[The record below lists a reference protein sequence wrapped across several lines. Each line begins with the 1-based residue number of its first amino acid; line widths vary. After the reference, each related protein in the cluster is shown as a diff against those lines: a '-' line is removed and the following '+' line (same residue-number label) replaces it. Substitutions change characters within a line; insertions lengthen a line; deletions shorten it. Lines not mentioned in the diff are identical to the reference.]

1 MQCPDTVRYMLRFK
15 RLGVIALAGA
25 LASAILTAPAAP
37 ALAFK
42 QIPATNWGYIYA
54 GTDPVTATKAKP
66 AAKNLEFKSKF
77 EVKYNNFPD
86 WAKKEVQAAID
97 VWSAN
102 FKSSVVVSVDASW
115 GRSNSWGVLGS
126 ARPGSFFSAFS
137 GAPDPSLWYSSASA
151 NALAGKDLDKAN
163 PEIVI
168 QVNSGATWNT
178 RGDGMPTSAE
188 YDLESVFIHEVG
200 HGLGFLSNDA
210 YDPFFGLGSLDQPT
224 PFDAYLQTADGR
236 RLADLPTPSRE
247 LGSALTSSL
256 VWSGPLGINANGGI
270 KPKMYT
276 PSRYESGSSTS
287 HLDEA
292 TFSKSGLDSVMTP
305 SLDPGEVF
313 RQPGPLQLAM
323 MEDMR
328 NKPPAGVATELP
340 LSPRN
345 VQAFTGDSSALI
357 SFDPPVNLRT
367 AQISEYVIKN
377 IKTGAEKRSPSSP
390 VLMTGLKNGTP
401 YTFSVVSKNALGISD
416 PGTAKAVTP
425 QPGWKS
431 TVLDSTADGKSVAST
446 TFNGQ
451 PAIAYTDTQS
461 GDLKLA
467 TYDGKKWK
475 KITVDGAGG
484 SSARTNG
491 TISGAISM
499 CVNGSGVKQT
509 LHIFYSDSTE
519 KDLRYAAYNGKS
531 FAIEIVDGNGP
542 AVNEYTQILRVRT
555 SSDVSVA
562 NACIATAST
571 VQVFYRDES
580 QGVLLGAVK
589 TKSTT
594 WQYEL
599 IDGDR
604 KTDGRSTGDVGFHLQ
619 AIFDGSKTYVA
630 YDSVVTM
637 NQKKEITSGAIR
649 IATRTGI
656 EPAAW
661 AYQTLDISTDD
672 ASIFGFDVA
681 LAKVNGDV
689 LATWLAA
696 SITTAPKPNQIRW
709 ALLSDPTKI
718 STITTENFGT
728 PGQYIVTDGKT
739 IIFNCQERLCA
750 LDMSKKD
757 LGQAAIR
764 LVSSTQGAEHTQ
776 SAWVTVNKNKYLLA
790 TVNGKLAL
798 LKP

>member
-1 MQCPDTVRYMLRFK
+1 MVRMK
-15 RLGVIALAGA
+15 RLRVIALAVA
-25 LASAILTAPAAP
+25 LVASILSAPSAP

-42 QIPATNWGYIYA
+42 QIPATTWGHVYA
-54 GTDPVTATKAKP
+54 GSDPVTNSNPRPTQ
-66 AAKNLEFKSKF
+66 KNLEVKSKF
-77 EVKYNNFPD
+77 IVKYNNFPD
-86 WAKKEVQAAID
+86 WAKKEVQAAVN

-102 FKSSVVVSVDASW
+102 FSSSVPITVDASW
-115 GRSNSWGVLGS
+115 GRSSSWGVLGS

-137 GAPDPSLWYSSASA
+137 GAPDPSLWYSSATA
-151 NALAGKDLDKAN
+151 NALAGRDLDKAN
-163 PEIVI
+163 PEIII
-168 QVNSGATWNT
+168 QVNSGAIWNT
-178 RGDGMPTSAE
+178 RGDGTPSSSE
-188 YDLESVFIHEVG
+188 YDLESVFIHELG

-210 YDPFFGLGSLDQPT
+210 YDPYYALGSLDQPT
-224 PFDAYLQTADGR
+224 PFDAYLQTSDGR
-236 RLADLPTPSRE
+236 RLSDLPTPSKE
-247 LGSALTSSL
+247 LGVALTSSL
-256 VWSGPLGINANGGI
+256 VWNGPLGIKANGGV

-287 HLDEA
+287 HLDEN

-313 RQPGPLQLAM
+313 RQPGPLLLAM

-340 LSPRN
+340 LAPRN

-367 AQISEYVIKN
+367 AQISEYIVKN
-377 IKTGAEKRSPSSP
+377 IKTGIEKKSLTSP
-390 VLMTGLKNGTP
+390 VLMTGLKNGTS
-401 YTFSVVSKNALGISD
+401 YTFSVVAKNALGTSD
-416 PGTAKAVTP
+416 AEITKAVTP
-425 QPGWKS
+425 QAGWKS
-431 TVLDSTADGKSVAST
+431 TVLDSSADGKSVAST

-451 PAIAYTDTQS
+451 PAIAYTDTKS

-475 KITVDGAGG
+475 KVTVDGAGG
-484 SSARTNG
+484 SGGRTTD
-491 TISGAISM
+491 TISGSISM
-499 CVNGSGVKQT
+499 CVNGSGTKQT
-509 LHIFYSDSTE
+509 LHIFYSDLTE
-519 KDLRYAAYNGKS
+519 KDLRYVVFNGKS
-531 FAIEIVDGNGP
+531 FAIEVVDGNGP
-542 AVNEYTQILRVRT
+542 VVNEYTEAVRVRT

-562 NACIATAST
+562 NACVATASS
-571 VQVFYRDES
+571 VQVYYRDET

-589 TKSTT
+589 TKTST
-594 WQYEL
+594 WKYEL
-599 IDGDR
+599 VDGDR
-604 KTDGRSTGDVGFHLQ
+604 KTDGRTTGDVGFHLQ
-619 AIFDGSKTYVA
+619 AIFDGSRTYVA
-630 YDSVVTM
+630 YDSVVLM

-656 EPAAW
+656 EPRDW

-689 LATWLAA
+689 MATWLAA
-696 SITTAPKPNQIRW
+696 STATAPKPNQVRW

-718 STITTENFGT
+718 SRLTTENFGT
-728 PGQYIVTDGKT
+728 PGEYLATDGRT

-750 LDMSKKD
+750 LDTSKKD
-757 LGQAAIR
+757 LGQSAIR
-764 LVSSTQGAEHTQ
+764 LVSSTQGSEPTQ
-776 SAWVTVNKNKYLLA
+776 SAWVTVNKVKYLLA
-790 TVNGKLAL
+790 TINGKLAL

>member
-1 MQCPDTVRYMLRFK
+1 MVRMK
-15 RLGVIALAGA
+15 RLRVIALAVA
-25 LASAILTAPAAP
+25 LVASILSAPSAP

-42 QIPATNWGYIYA
+42 QIPATTWGHVYA
-54 GTDPVTATKAKP
+54 GSDPVTNSNPRPTQ
-66 AAKNLEFKSKF
+66 KNLEVKSKF
-77 EVKYNNFPD
+77 IVKYNNFPD
-86 WAKKEVQAAID
+86 WAKKEVQAAVN

-102 FKSSVVVSVDASW
+102 FSSSVPITVDASW
-115 GRSNSWGVLGS
+115 GRSSSWGVLGS

-137 GAPDPSLWYSSASA
+137 GAPDPSLWYSSATA
-151 NALAGKDLDKAN
+151 NALAGRDLDKAN
-163 PEIVI
+163 PEIII
-168 QVNSGATWNT
+168 QVNSGAIWNT
-178 RGDGMPTSAE
+178 RGDGTPSSSE
-188 YDLESVFIHEVG
+188 YDLESVFIHELG

-210 YDPFFGLGSLDQPT
+210 YDPYYALGSLDQPT
-224 PFDAYLQTADGR
+224 PFDAYLQTSDGR
-236 RLADLPTPSRE
+236 RLSDLPTPSKE
-247 LGSALTSSL
+247 LGVALTSSL
-256 VWSGPLGINANGGI
+256 VWNGPLGIKANGGV

-287 HLDEA
+287 HLDEN

-313 RQPGPLQLAM
+313 RQPGPLLLAM

-340 LSPRN
+340 LAPRN

-367 AQISEYVIKN
+367 AQISEYIVKN
-377 IKTGAEKRSPSSP
+377 IKTGIEKKSLTSP
-390 VLMTGLKNGTP
+390 VLMTGLKNGTS
-401 YTFSVVSKNALGISD
+401 YTFSVVAKNALGASD
-416 PGTAKAVTP
+416 AEITKAVTP
-425 QPGWKS
+425 QAGWKS
-431 TVLDSTADGKSVAST
+431 TVLDSSADGKSVAST

-451 PAIAYTDTQS
+451 PAIAYTDTKS

-475 KITVDGAGG
+475 KVTVDGAGG
-484 SSARTNG
+484 SGGRTTD
-491 TISGAISM
+491 TISGSISM
-499 CVNGSGVKQT
+499 CVNGSGTKQT
-509 LHIFYSDSTE
+509 LHIFYSDLTE
-519 KDLRYAAYNGKS
+519 KDLRYVVFNGKS
-531 FAIEIVDGNGP
+531 FAIEVVDGNGP
-542 AVNEYTQILRVRT
+542 VVNEYTEAVRVRT

-562 NACIATAST
+562 NACVATASS
-571 VQVFYRDES
+571 VQVYYRDET

-589 TKSTT
+589 TRIST
-594 WQYEL
+594 WKYEL
-599 IDGDR
+599 VDGDR
-604 KTDGRSTGDVGFHLQ
+604 KTDGRTTGDVGFHLQ

-630 YDSVVTM
+630 YDSVVSM

-656 EPAAW
+656 EPRDW

-689 LATWLAA
+689 MATWLAA
-696 SITTAPKPNQIRW
+696 STATAPKPNQVRW
-709 ALLSDPTKI
+709 ALLSNPTKI
-718 STITTENFGT
+718 SRLTTENFGT
-728 PGQYIVTDGKT
+728 PGEYLATDGRT

-750 LDMSKKD
+750 LDTSKKD
-757 LGQAAIR
+757 LGQSAIR
-764 LVSSTQGAEHTQ
+764 LVSSTQGSEPTQ
-776 SAWVTVNKNKYLLA
+776 SAWVTVNKVKYLLA

>member
-1 MQCPDTVRYMLRFK
+1 MLRIK
-15 RLGVIALAGA
+15 RLWAIAFAGVLAVSIF
-25 LASAILTAPAAP
+25 SAPSAP
-37 ALAFK
+37 ALSFK
-42 QIPATNWGYIYA
+42 QIPATYWGYIYA
-54 GTDPVTATKAKP
+54 GTDAVTTTTAKP
-66 AAKNLEFKSKF
+66 AAKNLEAKSKF
-77 EVKYNNFPD
+77 NVKYNNFPD

-102 FKSSVVVSVDASW
+102 FKSTTPISVDASW
-115 GRSNSWGVLGS
+115 GRSSSWGVLGS

-137 GAPDPSLWYSSASA
+137 GAPDPSLWYASAAA
-151 NALAGKDLDKAN
+151 NALAGRDLDKAN
-163 PEIVI
+163 PEIII

-178 RGDGMPTSAE
+178 RGDGVPTSSE
-188 YDLESVFIHEVG
+188 YDLESVFIHEIG

-210 YDPFFGLGSLDQPT
+210 YDPFYGLGSLDQPT

-247 LGSALTSSL
+247 LGVALTTSL
-256 VWSGPLGINANGGI
+256 VWSGPLGIKANGGI
-270 KPKMYT
+270 KPKMFT
-276 PSRYESGSSTS
+276 PSRYQSGSSTS
-287 HLDEA
+287 HLDED

-313 RQPGPLQLAM
+313 RQPGPLLLAM

-328 NKPPAGVATELP
+328 NKPPAGIATDLP
-340 LSPRN
+340 QSPRN
-345 VQAFTGDSSALI
+345 VQAFTGDASALI

-367 AQISEYVIKN
+367 AQISEYIVKN
-377 IKTGAEKRSPSSP
+377 IKTGVEKKSLSSP
-390 VLMTGLKNGTP
+390 VLMAGLKNGTS
-401 YTFSVVSKNALGISD
+401 YTFSVVAKNALGVSEAV
-416 PGTAKAVTP
+416 TTKAVIP
-425 QPGWKS
+425 QAGWKS
-431 TVLDSTADGKSVAST
+431 AVLDTAADGKSVAST

-451 PAIAYTDTQS
+451 PAIAYTDTKS

-467 TYDGKKWK
+467 TYDGKTWK
-475 KITVDGAGG
+475 KVTVDGAGG
-484 SSARTNG
+484 SSGRTTD

-519 KDLRYAAYNGKS
+519 KDLRYATFNGKS
-531 FAIEIVDGNGP
+531 FAIEVVDGNGP
-542 AVNEYTQILRVRT
+542 AVNEYTDLIRVRT

-562 NACIATAST
+562 NACVATTST

-589 TKSTT
+589 NKNAP
-594 WQYEL
+594 WKYEL
-599 IDGDR
+599 LDGDR
-604 KTDGRSTGDVGFHLQ
+604 KTDGRTTGDVGFHLQ

-630 YDSVVTM
+630 YDSVVSM

-656 EPAAW
+656 EPTGW
-661 AYQTLDISTDD
+661 AYQTLDISTDE
-672 ASIFGFDVA
+672 AAIFGFDVA

-696 SITTAPKPNQIRW
+696 STATAPKPNQVRW

-718 STITTENFGT
+718 SSLTTENFGT
-728 PGQYIVTDGKT
+728 PGEYLTTDGKI

-750 LDMSKKD
+750 LDTSKKD

-764 LVSSTQGAEHTQ
+764 LVSSTQGSEPTQ
-776 SAWVTVNKNKYLLA
+776 SAWVTVNKIKYLLA

>member
-1 MQCPDTVRYMLRFK
+1 MLRIK
-15 RLGVIALAGA
+15 RLGVIAFAGA
-25 LASAILTAPAAP
+25 LVASILVAPAAP
-37 ALAFK
+37 ALSFK

-54 GTDPVTATKAKP
+54 GTDPVTTSNAQPTQ
-66 AAKNLEFKSKF
+66 KNLETKSKF
-77 EVKYNNFPD
+77 VVKYNNFPD
-86 WAKKEVQAAID
+86 WAKKEVQAAVN

-102 FKSSVVVSVDASW
+102 FSSSVPITVDASW
-115 GRSNSWGVLGS
+115 GRSSSWGVLGS

-137 GAPDPSLWYSSASA
+137 GAPDPSLWYSSATA
-151 NALAGKDLDKAN
+151 NALAGRDLDKAN
-163 PEIVI
+163 PEIII
-168 QVNSGATWNT
+168 QVNSGAIWNT
-178 RGDGMPTSAE
+178 RGDGTPSSTE
-188 YDLESVFIHEVG
+188 YDLESVFIHELG

-210 YDPFFGLGSLDQPT
+210 YDPLYGLGSLDQPT

-236 RLADLPTPSRE
+236 RLADLPTPSKE
-247 LGSALTSSL
+247 LGTALTSSL
-256 VWSGPLGINANGGI
+256 VWNGALGIKANGGI

-287 HLDEA
+287 HLDEN

-313 RQPGPLQLAM
+313 RQPGPLLLAM

-377 IKTGAEKRSPSSP
+377 IKTGLEKKSLTSP
-390 VLMTGLKNGTP
+390 VLMTGLKNGTS
-401 YTFSVVSKNALGISD
+401 YTFSVVAKNALGTSD
-416 PGTAKAVTP
+416 PVVTKSVTP
-425 QPGWKS
+425 QAGWKS
-431 TVLDSTADGKSVAST
+431 TVLDSAADGKSLASA

-451 PAIAYTDTQS
+451 PAIAYTDTKS

-467 TYDGKKWK
+467 TFDGKKWNK
-475 KITVDGAGG
+475 VTVDGAGG
-484 SSARTNG
+484 SSGRTTN
-491 TISGAISM
+491 TISGSISM
-499 CVNGSGVKQT
+499 CVNGSGVRQT

-519 KDLRYAAYNGKS
+519 KDLRYAVYNGKS
-531 FAIEIVDGNGP
+531 FAVEIVDGNAP
-542 AVNEYTQILRVRT
+542 AVNEYTEIVRVRT
-555 SSDVSVA
+555 ASDVSVA
-562 NACIATAST
+562 NACVATASS
-571 VQVFYRDES
+571 VQVFYRDET
-580 QGVLLGAVK
+580 QGVLLGAVRTK
-589 TKSTT
+589 TSSWK
-594 WQYEL
+594 YEL

-604 KTDGRSTGDVGFHLQ
+604 KTDGRTTGDVGFHLQ
-619 AIFDGSKTYVA
+619 AIFDGSKVYVA
-630 YDSVVTM
+630 YDSVVSM

-649 IATRTGI
+649 IARRTGF
-656 EPAAW
+656 EPTAW
-661 AYQTLDISTDD
+661 TYQTLDISTDE
-672 ASIFGFDVA
+672 ANIFGFDVA

-689 LATWLAA
+689 MATWLATSTA
-696 SITTAPKPNQIRW
+696 TAPKPNQVRW

-718 STITTENFGT
+718 SKLTTENFGS
-728 PGQYIVTDGKT
+728 PGEYLATDGRT

-750 LDMSKKD
+750 LDTSKKE
-757 LGQAAIR
+757 LGQSAIR
-764 LVSSTQGAEHTQ
+764 LVSSTQGSEATQ
-776 SAWVTVNKNKYLLA
+776 STWVTVNKVKLLLA

>member
-1 MQCPDTVRYMLRFK
+1 MLRIK
-15 RLGVIALAGA
+15 RLGAIAFATA
-25 LASAILTAPAAP
+25 LIATVLTAPSAP

-42 QIPATNWGYIYA
+42 QIPATNWGYVFA
-54 GTDPVTATKAKP
+54 GTDPVTNSSPRPTP
-66 AAKNLEFKSKF
+66 RNLETQSKF
-77 EVKYNNFPD
+77 VVKYNNFPD
-86 WAKKEVQAAID
+86 WAKKEIQAAVN

-102 FKSSVVVSVDASW
+102 FNSSVVITVDASW
-115 GRSNSWGVLGS
+115 GRSSSWGVLGS

-137 GAPDPSLWYSSASA
+137 GAPDSSLWYSSAIA
-151 NALAGKDLDKAN
+151 NALAGKDLDKAD

-168 QVNSGATWNT
+168 QVNSAATWNT
-178 RGDGMPTSAE
+178 RGDGAPSTSE
-188 YDLESVFIHEVG
+188 YDLESVFIHELG
-200 HGLGFLSNDA
+200 HGLGFLSNDS
-210 YDPFFGLGSLDQPT
+210 YDPTFALGSLDQPT
-224 PFDAYLQTADGR
+224 PFDAYLQTSDGR
-236 RLADLPTPSRE
+236 RLADLPTPSKE
-247 LGSALTSSL
+247 LGDALTSSL
-256 VWSGPLGINANGGI
+256 VWNGPLGIKANGGI

-276 PSRYESGSSTS
+276 PARYESGSSTS
-287 HLDEA
+287 HLDEK

-313 RQPGPLQLAM
+313 RQPGPLLLAM

-377 IKTGAEKRSPSSP
+377 IKTGVEKKSISSP
-390 VLMTGLKNGTP
+390 VLMTTLKNGTS
-401 YTFSVVSKNALGISD
+401 YTFSVVAKNALGVSD
-416 PGTAKAVTP
+416 PVTTKAVTP

-431 TVLDSTADGKSVAST
+431 TVLDSTADGKSVVST

-451 PAIAYTDTQS
+451 PAIAYTDTKT

-475 KITVDGAGG
+475 KVTVDGAGG
-484 SSARTNG
+484 SSGRTMD
-491 TISGAISM
+491 TIAGAISM

-519 KDLRYAAYNGKS
+519 KDLRYAAFNGKS
-531 FAIEIVDGNGP
+531 FAIEVVDGNGGT
-542 AVNEYTQILRVRT
+542 VNDYTDPIRVRT

-562 NACIATAST
+562 NACVATAGS
-571 VQVFYRDES
+571 VQVFYRDET
-580 QGVLLGAVK
+580 QGVLLAAVK
-589 TKSTT
+589 TKAPA
-594 WQYEL
+594 WKYEL

-604 KTDGRSTGDVGFHLQ
+604 KTDGRTTGDVGFHLQ
-619 AIFDGSKTYVA
+619 AIFDGAKVYVA
-630 YDSVVTM
+630 YDSIISM
-637 NQKKEITSGAIR
+637 NLKKEITSGVIR

-656 EPAAW
+656 DPSSW
-661 AYQTLDISTDD
+661 IYQTLDVSTDE
-672 ASIFGFDVA
+672 ASVFGFDVA
-681 LAKVNGDV
+681 LVKVAGDV
-689 LATWLAA
+689 MATWLATSTA
-696 SITTAPKPNQIRW
+696 TAPKPNQVRW

-718 STITTENFGT
+718 SKLTTENYGT
-728 PGQYIVTDGKT
+728 PGEYLATDGRT

-750 LDMSKKD
+750 LDINKKD

-764 LVSSTQGAEHTQ
+764 LVSSTQGSEPTQ
-776 SAWVTVNKNKYLLA
+776 SAWVTVNRVKYLLA
-790 TVNGKLAL
+790 TISGKLAL

>member
-1 MQCPDTVRYMLRFK
+1 MLRIK
-15 RLGVIALAGA
+15 RLGVIALAGS
-25 LASAILTAPAAP
+25 LVASILIAPSAP

-54 GTDPVTATKAKP
+54 GTNPVTTTTAKP

-77 EVKYNNFPD
+77 VVKYNNFPD
-86 WAKKEVQAAID
+86 WAKKEVQAAIN

-102 FKSSVVVSVDASW
+102 FNSSVQITVDASW
-115 GRSNSWGVLGS
+115 GRSSSWGVLGS

-163 PEIVI
+163 PEIII
-168 QVNSGATWNT
+168 QVNSAAAWNT
-178 RGDGMPTSAE
+178 RGDGIPSSAE
-188 YDLESVFIHEVG
+188 YDLESVFIHELG
-200 HGLGFLSNDA
+200 HGLGFLSNDV
-210 YDPFFGLGSLDQPT
+210 YDPYYGLGSLDQPT
-224 PFDAYLQTADGR
+224 PFDAYLQTPDGR

-247 LGSALTSSL
+247 LGVALTSSL
-256 VWSGPLGINANGGI
+256 VWNGALGIKANGGI

-305 SLDPGEVF
+305 NLDPGEVF
-313 RQPGPLQLAM
+313 RQPGPLLLAM

-340 LSPRN
+340 QSPRN
-345 VQAFTGDSSALI
+345 VQAFTGDSSGLV

-377 IKTGAEKRSPSSP
+377 IKTGVEKKSLTSP
-390 VLMTGLKNGTP
+390 VLMTGLKNGTS
-401 YTFSVVSKNALGISD
+401 YTFSVVAKNALGASD
-416 PGTAKAVTP
+416 PVITKVVTP
-425 QPGWKS
+425 QAGWKS
-431 TVLDSTADGKSVAST
+431 TVLDTAADGKSVAST

-451 PAIAYTDTQS
+451 PAIAYTDTTS

-475 KITVDGAGG
+475 KVTVDGAGG
-484 SSARTNG
+484 SSGRTSD
-491 TISGAISM
+491 TISGSISM

-519 KDLRYAAYNGKS
+519 KDLRYAVYNGKS
-531 FAIEIVDGNGP
+531 FAIEVVDGNGP
-542 AVNEYTQILRVRT
+542 VVNEYTEIVRVRT

-571 VQVFYRDES
+571 VQVFYRDET

-589 TKSTT
+589 TKTSS
-594 WQYEL
+594 WSYEL
-599 IDGDR
+599 VDGDR
-604 KTDGRSTGDVGFHLQ
+604 KTDGRTTGDVGFHLQ

-630 YDSVVTM
+630 YDSVISM
-637 NQKKEITSGAIR
+637 NQRKEITSGAIR
-649 IATRTGI
+649 IAIRTGV
-656 EPAAW
+656 EPTSW

-672 ASIFGFDVA
+672 ASVFGFDVA
-681 LAKVNGDV
+681 LAKVSGDV
-689 LATWLAA
+689 MATWLAA
-696 SITTAPKPNQIRW
+696 STTTAPKPNQVRW
-709 ALLSDPTKI
+709 VLLSDPTSVSKL
-718 STITTENFGT
+718 TTENFGT
-728 PGQYIVTDGKT
+728 PGEFLTTDGRT

-750 LDMSKKD
+750 LDTSKKD
-757 LGQAAIR
+757 LGQSAIR
-764 LVSSTQGAEHTQ
+764 LVSSTQGSEPTQ
-776 SAWVTVNKNKYLLA
+776 SAWVTVNKIKHLLA
-790 TVNGKLAL
+790 TVNGKLSL

>member
-1 MQCPDTVRYMLRFK
+1 MVRMK
-15 RLGVIALAGA
+15 RLRVIALAVA
-25 LASAILTAPAAP
+25 LVASILSAPSAP

-42 QIPATNWGYIYA
+42 QIPATTWGHVYA
-54 GTDPVTATKAKP
+54 GSDPVTNSNPRPTQ
-66 AAKNLEFKSKF
+66 KNLEVKSKF
-77 EVKYNNFPD
+77 IVKYNNFPD
-86 WAKKEVQAAID
+86 WAKKEVQAAVN

-102 FKSSVVVSVDASW
+102 FSSSVPITVDASW
-115 GRSNSWGVLGS
+115 GRSSSWGVLGS

-137 GAPDPSLWYSSASA
+137 GAPDPSLWYSSATA
-151 NALAGKDLDKAN
+151 NALAGRDLDKAN
-163 PEIVI
+163 PEIII
-168 QVNSGATWNT
+168 QVNSGAIWNT
-178 RGDGMPTSAE
+178 RGDGTPSSSE
-188 YDLESVFIHEVG
+188 YDLESVFIHELG

-210 YDPFFGLGSLDQPT
+210 YDPYYALGSLDQPT
-224 PFDAYLQTADGR
+224 PFDAYLQTSDGR
-236 RLADLPTPSRE
+236 RLSDLPTPSKE
-247 LGSALTSSL
+247 LGVALTSSL
-256 VWSGPLGINANGGI
+256 VWNGPLGIKANGGV

-287 HLDEA
+287 HLDEN

-313 RQPGPLQLAM
+313 RQPGPLLLAM

-340 LSPRN
+340 LAPRN

-367 AQISEYVIKN
+367 AQISEYIVKN
-377 IKTGAEKRSPSSP
+377 IKTGIEKKSLTSP
-390 VLMTGLKNGTP
+390 VLMTGLKNGTS
-401 YTFSVVSKNALGISD
+401 YTFSVVAKNALGTSD
-416 PGTAKAVTP
+416 AEITKAVTP
-425 QPGWKS
+425 QAGWKS
-431 TVLDSTADGKSVAST
+431 TVLDSSADGKSVAST

-451 PAIAYTDTQS
+451 PAIAYTDTKS

-475 KITVDGAGG
+475 KVTVDGAGG
-484 SSARTNG
+484 SGGRTTD
-491 TISGAISM
+491 TISGSISM
-499 CVNGSGVKQT
+499 CVNGSGTKQT
-509 LHIFYSDSTE
+509 LHIFYSDLTE
-519 KDLRYAAYNGKS
+519 KDLRYVVFNGKS
-531 FAIEIVDGNGP
+531 FAIEVVDGNGP
-542 AVNEYTQILRVRT
+542 VVNEYTEAVRVRT

-562 NACIATAST
+562 NACVATASS
-571 VQVFYRDES
+571 VQVYYRDET

-589 TKSTT
+589 TKTST
-594 WQYEL
+594 WKYEL
-599 IDGDR
+599 VDGDR
-604 KTDGRSTGDVGFHLQ
+604 KTDGRTTGDVGFHLQ

-630 YDSVVTM
+630 YDSVVSM

-656 EPAAW
+656 EPRDW

-689 LATWLAA
+689 MATWLAA
-696 SITTAPKPNQIRW
+696 STATAPKPNQVRW

-718 STITTENFGT
+718 SRLTTENFGT
-728 PGQYIVTDGKT
+728 PGEYLATDGRT

-750 LDMSKKD
+750 LDTSKKD
-757 LGQAAIR
+757 LGQSAIR
-764 LVSSTQGAEHTQ
+764 LVSSTQGSEPTQ
-776 SAWVTVNKNKYLLA
+776 SAWVTVNKVKYLLA

>member
-1 MQCPDTVRYMLRFK
+1 MLRIK
-15 RLGVIALAGA
+15 RLGVIAFAGA
-25 LASAILTAPAAP
+25 LVASILVAPAAP
-37 ALAFK
+37 ALSFK

-54 GTDPVTATKAKP
+54 GTDPVTTSNAQPTQ
-66 AAKNLEFKSKF
+66 KNLEAKSKF
-77 EVKYNNFPD
+77 VVKYNNFPD
-86 WAKKEVQAAID
+86 WAKKEVQAAVN

-102 FKSSVVVSVDASW
+102 FSSSVPITVDASW
-115 GRSNSWGVLGS
+115 GRSSSWGVLGS

-137 GAPDPSLWYSSASA
+137 GAPDPSLWYSSATA
-151 NALAGKDLDKAN
+151 NALAGRDLDKAN
-163 PEIVI
+163 PEIII
-168 QVNSGATWNT
+168 QVNSGAIWNT
-178 RGDGMPTSAE
+178 RGDGTPSSTE
-188 YDLESVFIHEVG
+188 YDLESVFIHELG

-210 YDPFFGLGSLDQPT
+210 YDPYYGLGSLDQPT

-236 RLADLPTPSRE
+236 RLADLPTPSKE
-247 LGSALTSSL
+247 LGTALTSSL
-256 VWSGPLGINANGGI
+256 VWNGALGIKANGGI

-287 HLDEA
+287 HLDEN

-313 RQPGPLQLAM
+313 RQPGPLLLAM

-377 IKTGAEKRSPSSP
+377 IKTGLEKKSLTSP
-390 VLMTGLKNGTP
+390 VLMTGLKNGTS
-401 YTFSVVSKNALGISD
+401 YTFSVVAKNALGSSD
-416 PGTAKAVTP
+416 PVLTKSVTP
-425 QPGWKS
+425 QAGWKS
-431 TVLDSTADGKSVAST
+431 TVLDTAADGKSVAST

-451 PAIAYTDTQS
+451 PAIAYTDTKS

-467 TYDGKKWK
+467 TFDGKKWNK
-475 KITVDGAGG
+475 VTVDGAGG
-484 SSARTNG
+484 SSGRTTN
-491 TISGAISM
+491 TISGSISM
-499 CVNGSGVKQT
+499 CVNGSGVRQT

-519 KDLRYAAYNGKS
+519 KDLRYAVYNGKS
-531 FAIEIVDGNGP
+531 FAVDIVDGNGSE
-542 AVNEYTQILRVRT
+542 VNEYTEVLRVRT
-555 SSDVSVA
+555 ASDVSVA
-562 NACIATAST
+562 NACVATASS
-571 VQVFYRDES
+571 VQVFYRDET
-580 QGVLLGAVK
+580 QGVLLGAVRTK
-589 TKSTT
+589 TSSWK
-594 WQYEL
+594 YEL

-604 KTDGRSTGDVGFHLQ
+604 KTDGRTTGDVGFHLQ
-619 AIFDGSKTYVA
+619 AIFDGSKVYVA
-630 YDSVVTM
+630 YDSVVSM

-656 EPAAW
+656 EPTAW

-689 LATWLAA
+689 LATWLATSTA
-696 SITTAPKPNQIRW
+696 TAPKPNQVRW

-718 STITTENFGT
+718 SKLTTENFGT
-728 PGQYIVTDGKT
+728 PGEYLATDGRT

-750 LDMSKKD
+750 LDTSKKD
-757 LGQAAIR
+757 LGQSAIR
-764 LVSSTQGAEHTQ
+764 LVSSTQGSEPTQ
-776 SAWVTVNKNKYLLA
+776 SAWVTVNNVKLLLA
-790 TVNGKLAL
+790 TINGKLAL

>member
-1 MQCPDTVRYMLRFK
+1 MLRIK
-15 RLGVIALAGA
+15 RLGVIAFAGA
-25 LASAILTAPAAP
+25 LVASILVAPAAP
-37 ALAFK
+37 ALSFK

-54 GTDPVTATKAKP
+54 GTDPVTTSNAQPTQ
-66 AAKNLEFKSKF
+66 KNLEAKSKF
-77 EVKYNNFPD
+77 VVKYNNFPD
-86 WAKKEVQAAID
+86 WAKKEVQAAVN

-102 FKSSVVVSVDASW
+102 FSSSVPITVDASW
-115 GRSNSWGVLGS
+115 GRSSSWGVLGS

-137 GAPDPSLWYSSASA
+137 GAPDPSLWYSSATA
-151 NALAGKDLDKAN
+151 NALAGRDLDKAN
-163 PEIVI
+163 PEIII
-168 QVNSGATWNT
+168 QVNSGAIWNT
-178 RGDGMPTSAE
+178 RGDGTPSPTE
-188 YDLESVFIHEVG
+188 YDLESVFIHELG

-210 YDPFFGLGSLDQPT
+210 YDPFYGLGSLDQPT

-236 RLADLPTPSRE
+236 RLADLPTPSKE
-247 LGSALTSSL
+247 LGTALTSSL
-256 VWSGPLGINANGGI
+256 AWNGALGINANGGI

-287 HLDEA
+287 HLDEN

-313 RQPGPLQLAM
+313 RQPGPLLLAM

-377 IKTGAEKRSPSSP
+377 IKTGLEMKSLTSP
-390 VLMTGLKNGTP
+390 VLMTGLKNGTS
-401 YTFSVVSKNALGISD
+401 YTFSVVAKNALGSSD
-416 PGTAKAVTP
+416 PVLTKSVTP
-425 QPGWKS
+425 QAGWKS
-431 TVLDSTADGKSVAST
+431 TVLDTAADGKSVAST

-451 PAIAYTDTQS
+451 PAIAYTDTKS

-467 TYDGKKWK
+467 TFDGKKWNK
-475 KITVDGAGG
+475 VTVDGAGG
-484 SSARTNG
+484 SSGRTTN
-491 TISGAISM
+491 TISGSISM
-499 CVNGSGVKQT
+499 CVNGSGVRQT

-519 KDLRYAAYNGKS
+519 KDLRYAVYNGKS
-531 FAIEIVDGNGP
+531 FAVDIVDGNGSE
-542 AVNEYTQILRVRT
+542 VNEYTEVLRVRT
-555 SSDVSVA
+555 ASDVSVA
-562 NACIATAST
+562 NACVATASS
-571 VQVFYRDES
+571 VQVFYRDET
-580 QGVLLGAVK
+580 QGVLLGAVRTK
-589 TKSTT
+589 TSSWK
-594 WQYEL
+594 YEL

-604 KTDGRSTGDVGFHLQ
+604 KTDSRTTGDVGFHLQ
-619 AIFDGSKTYVA
+619 AIFDGSKIYVA
-630 YDSVVTM
+630 YDSVVSM

-656 EPAAW
+656 EPTAW

-689 LATWLAA
+689 LATWLATSTA
-696 SITTAPKPNQIRW
+696 TAPKPNQVRW

-718 STITTENFGT
+718 SKLTTENFGT
-728 PGQYIVTDGKT
+728 PGEYLATDGRT

-750 LDMSKKD
+750 LDTSKKD
-757 LGQAAIR
+757 LGQSAIR
-764 LVSSTQGAEHTQ
+764 LVSSTQGSEPTQ
-776 SAWVTVNKNKYLLA
+776 SAWVTVNKVKLLLA